1 MKTAKRTVWLG
12 AVLFS
17 LGMGCGT
24 ADSSSAIAKDTL
36 AVTGSSVSGEQLA
49 LPDADGP
56 CAKDKAGPAQ
66 RSELSQLESLLG
78 LTSDQV
84 AQIQPILDATR
95 AALENLRAELKA
107 GTVGAADAQA
117 KVMALHEQ
125 QKTQILALL
134 TAEQQAKFTELRDH
148 HCGPFDI
155 ARLTAAL
162 GLSADQVS
170 QIGSLMDAAKAQ
182 ITALHAQVE
191 AGTLTADAAH
201 AQIGQILAAT
211 KSAIRDVLTADQQAQ
226 LDRLMA
232 AHRDHGDGTSAPGS
246 SRK

>member
-1 MKTAKRTVWLG
+1 MKTAKRTIWLG
-12 AVLFS
+12 VVLFS

-24 ADSSSAIAKDTL
+24 ADSSSAIATDTL

-56 CAKDKAGPAQ
+56 CARDKAGPAQ

-78 LTSDQV
+78 LTAEQV
-84 AQIQPILDATR
+84 SLIQPILDATR
-95 AALENLRAELKA
+95 AALESLRAELKA
-107 GTVGAADAQA
+107 GSVSAADAQA

-125 QKTQILALL
+125 QKAQILALL
-134 TAEQQAKFTELRDH
+134 TAEQQAKFNQLRDH

-162 GLSADQVS
+162 GLSAEQAS
-170 QIGSLMDAAKAQ
+170 QISSLMDAAQAQ
-182 ITALHAQVE
+182 ISALHAQVE

-211 KSAIRDVLTADQQAQ
+211 KSSIRGVLTADQQAQ
-226 LDRLMA
+226 LDKLMA
-232 AHRDHGDGTSAPGS
+232 AHRDHDGVPSDPGI